1 MSRSSFS
8 QIPTLKV
15 FLPLISISSTSK
27 DVFYHTHCICNPG
40 FPFPC
45 FFSLL
50 STILFFGLP
59 KLAFWTLFRAKLLL
73 QLCGSTIPSI
83 PNENTLDLFHMFNIC
98 VINVYKCLV
107 EHNTHYYTSYVPS
120 SDWFDFSVL
129 ETCVLGHK

>member
-1 MSRSSFS
+1 MSSSSFS
-8 QIPTLKV
+8 QFPTLKV
-15 FLPLISISSTSK
+15 FLPPISKLLLSK
-27 DVFYHTHCICNPG
+27 DVFYHTYCICNPG

-50 STILFFGLP
+50 LKILFFGLP

-107 EHNTHYYTSYVPS
+107 EHNTHYYTSYVTS